1 MSKGRIIVVGGG
13 LAGLMATIKIAE
25 SGKQVDLFSL
35 VPVKRSHSV
44 CAQGGINGAV
54 NTKGEGDSP
63 WEHFDDTVYGG
74 DFLANQP
81 PVKAMCEAAPGII
94 HLLDRMGVMFN
105 RTPEGLL
112 DFRRFGGTQHHRTA
126 FAGATTGQQLLYA
139 LDEQVRRYEVAGLVT
154 KYEGWEFL
162 GAVLDDERTCRGI
175 TAQDLKSME
184 IKTFPADAVIMA
196 TGGPGII
203 FGKST
208 NSVINTGSA
217 ASIVYQQG
225 AYYSNGE
232 FIQIHP
238 TAIPGDDKLRLM
250 SESARGEGGRVW
262 TYKDGKPWYF
272 LEEKYP
278 AYGNLVPRDIA
289 TREIF
294 DVCVAQKLGI
304 NGENMVYLDL
314 SHKDPKELD
323 IKLGGIIE
331 IYEKFMGDD
340 PRKVPMKIFPA
351 VHYSM
356 GGLWVDYDQMTNIP
370 GLFAAGEC
378 DYSQHGA
385 NRLGANSL
393 LSAIYGGMVAGPKA
407 VDYINGLEKSAD
419 ALPTSLYDQHVKQE
433 EEKWQSIM
441 SMDGTENAYILHKEL
456 GEWMTDN
463 VTVVR
468 YNDKLLQTDEKIQ
481 ELIER
486 YDRININDTAKW
498 SNQGATFTRQLQNML
513 QLSRVVTLGAYNRN
527 ESRGAHYKPEF
538 PDRND
543 EEFLKT
549 TMAQFVDK
557 KKAPAFHYEEVDVS
571 LIKPRKRDYTKK
583 KDEKKATKK
592 QQEGV
597 R

>member
-1 MSKGRIIVVGGG
+1 MSKGKLVIVGGG
-13 LAGLMATIKIAE
+13 LAGLMATIKAAE
-25 SGKQVDLFSL
+25 AGMQVDLLSI

-81 PVKAMCEAAPGII
+81 PVKAMCDAAPGII
-94 HLLDRMGVMFN
+94 HLMDRMGVMFN

-139 LDEQVRRYEVAGLVT
+139 LDEQVRRHEVAGLVT

-162 GAVLDDERTCRGI
+162 SAILDDEGVCRGVVGENL
-175 TAQDLKSME
+175 TTSE
-184 IKTFPADAVIMA
+184 IRSFEADAVIMA

-217 ASIVYQQG
+217 AGALYQQG
-225 AYYSNGE
+225 AIYSNGE

-294 DVCVAQKLGI
+294 DVCVSQKLGI

-314 SHKDPKELD
+314 SHKDSKELD
-323 IKLGGIIE
+323 VKLGGIIE

-356 GGLWVDYDQMTNIP
+356 GGLWVDFNQQTNIP

-378 DYSQHGA
+378 DYSQHGG

-393 LSAIYGGMVAGPKA
+393 LSSIYGGMVAGPNA
-407 VDYINGLEKSAD
+407 VDYINGLEATVEDLSS
-419 ALPTSLYDQHVKQE
+419 SLFEKHQQE
-433 EEKWQSIM
+433 EQAKQDAIM
-441 SMDGTENAYILHKEL
+441 KMNGTENAYQIHKEL
-456 GEWMTDN
+456 GEWMTAN

-468 YNDKLLQTDEKIQ
+468 NNDKLKETDEKIQ
-481 ELIER
+481 ELMER
-486 YDRININDTAKW
+486 YENININDTSKW
-498 SNQGATFTRQLQNML
+498 SNQGASFTRQLSNML
-513 QLSRVVTLGAYNRN
+513 QLARVITIGALNRN

-538 PDRND
+538 PERND

-549 TMAQFVDK
+549 TMAKYDAVNNKPEFY
-557 KKAPAFHYEEVDVS
+557 YEEVDTS
-571 LIKPRKRDYTKK
+571 LIPPRKRDYSKK
-583 KDEKKATKK
+583 KAGDK
-592 QQEGV
+592 
-597 R
+597 

>member
-1 MSKGRIIVVGGG
+1 MSKGNIVIVGGG
-13 LAGLMATIKIAE
+13 LAGLMAAIKIAE
-25 SGKQVDLFSL
+25 EGTKVDLFSV

-54 NTKGEGDSP
+54 NTKGENDSP
-63 WEHFDDTVYGG
+63 WEHFDDSVYGG

-81 PVKAMCEAAPGII
+81 PVKAMCEAAPKII
-94 HLLDRMGVMFN
+94 HMFDRMGVMFN

-139 LDEQVRRYEVAGLVT
+139 LDEQVRSFEVKGLVT
-154 KYEGWEFL
+154 KYEGWEFVS
-162 GAVLDDERTCRGI
+162 AIIDEEGVCRGI
-175 TAQDLKSME
+175 TAQNLRTME
-184 IKTFPADAVIMA
+184 MKAFPADAVIMA

-208 NSVINTGSA
+208 NSSINTGYA
-217 ASIVYQQG
+217 AARLYQQG
-225 AYYSNGE
+225 AVYANGE

-238 TAIPGDDKLRLM
+238 TAIPGDDKNRLM

-262 TYKDGKPWYF
+262 TYKEGKPWYF

-294 DVCVAQKLGI
+294 DVCVNQKLGI
-304 NGENMVYLDL
+304 DGENKVYLDL
-314 SHKDPKELD
+314 SHIDSKQLD
-323 IKLGGIIE
+323 IKLGGIME

-340 PRKVPMKIFPA
+340 PRKVPMKIFPG

-356 GGLWVDYDQMTNIP
+356 GGLWVDFDQKTNIQ

-393 LSAIYGGMVAGPKA
+393 LSAVYGGMVAGPKA
-407 VDYINGLEKSAD
+407 LEYIHGLEK
-419 ALPTSLYDQHVKQE
+419 PTDRVASSIFEKQVSE
-433 EEKWQSIM
+433 DIGKFETILA
-441 SMDGTENAYILHKEL
+441 MDGTENAYLLHKEL
-456 GEWMTDN
+456 GELMTAN

-468 YNDKLLQTDEKIQ
+468 ENKKLKITYEKLQEFS
-481 ELIER
+481 ER
-486 YDRININDTAKW
+486 FRNINIEDTAKW
-498 SNQGATFTRQLQNML
+498 SNSSASFVRQLEGMINL
-513 QLSRVVTLGAYNRN
+513 AHVITLGAYNRN

-538 PDRND
+538 ADRND
-543 EEFLKT
+543 EEWLKT
-549 TMAQFVDK
+549 TMASYN
-557 KKAPAFHYEEVDVS
+557 PATNLPELSYAEVDIS
-571 LIKPRKRDYTKK
+571 LIKPRKRDYTKAK
-583 KDEKKATKK
+583 KGAK
-592 QQEGV
+592 
-597 R
+597 

>member
-1 MSKGRIIVVGGG
+1 MSKGKIVVVGGG
-13 LAGLMATIKIAE
+13 LAGLMATIKAAE
-25 SGKQVDLFSL
+25 KGVPVDLFSI

-63 WEHFDDTVYGG
+63 YEHFDDTVYGG

-81 PVKAMCEAAPGII
+81 PVKAMTEAAPAII
-94 HLLDRMGVMFN
+94 HLMDRMGVMFN

-139 LDEQVRRYEVAGLVT
+139 LDEQVRRYEVQGLVT

-162 GAVLDDERTCRGI
+162 SAIIDDEGACRGI
-175 TAQDLKSME
+175 TAQELNSAE
-184 IKTFPADAVIMA
+184 IRSFSADAVIMA

-208 NSVINTGSA
+208 NSMINTGFA
-217 ASIVYQQG
+217 AAKLYEQG
-225 AYYSNGE
+225 VAYANGE

-294 DVCVAQKLGI
+294 HVCVDEKLGI

-331 IYEKFMGDD
+331 IYEKFTGDD

-356 GGLWVDYDQMTNIP
+356 GGMWVDYDQMTNIP

-407 VDYINGLEKSAD
+407 VEYIDGLNTATEDLSSSLFEAQVKKEQDQLD
-419 ALPTSLYDQHVKQE
+419 AILR
-433 EEKWQSIM
+433 
-441 SMDGTENAYILHKEL
+441 MDGTENAYILHKEL

-468 YNDKLLQTDEKIQ
+468 YNDKLLKTDEKIQ
-481 ELIER
+481 ELMER
-486 YDRININDTAKW
+486 YQNININDTAKW
-498 SNQGATFTRQLQNML
+498 SNQGAAFTRQLGGML
-513 QLSRVVTLGAYNRN
+513 NLARVITLGAYHRN

-538 PDRND
+538 PERND

-549 TMAQFVDK
+549 T
-557 KKAPAFHYEEVDVS
+557 KAWYNPSTGAPDFEYEEVDTS
-571 LIKPRKRDYTKK
+571 LIKPRKRDYSQ
-583 KDEKKATKK
+583 KK
-592 QQEGV
+592 QGAGSK
-597 R
+597 

>member
-1 MSKGRIIVVGGG
+1 MSKGKIVVVGGG
-13 LAGLMATIKIAE
+13 LAGLMATIKAAE
-25 SGKQVDLFSL
+25 KGVPVDLFSI

-63 WEHFDDTVYGG
+63 YEHFDDTVYGG

-81 PVKAMCEAAPGII
+81 PVKAMTEAAPAII
-94 HLLDRMGVMFN
+94 HLMDRMGVMFN

-139 LDEQVRRYEVAGLVT
+139 LDEQVRRFEVEGLVS

-162 GAVLDDERTCRGI
+162 SAVIDDEGACRGI
-175 TAQDLKSME
+175 TAQELNSAE
-184 IKTFPADAVIMA
+184 IRSFSADAVIMA

-208 NSVINTGSA
+208 NSMINTGFA
-217 ASIVYQQG
+217 AAKLYEQG
-225 AYYSNGE
+225 VAYANGE

-294 DVCVAQKLGI
+294 DVCVRQKLGI

-340 PRKVPMKIFPA
+340 PRKLPMKIFPA

-356 GGLWVDYDQMTNIP
+356 GGLWVDYNQMTNIP

-407 VDYINGLEKSAD
+407 VEYISGLNTATEDLSSSLFEAQVKKEQDQFD
-419 ALPTSLYDQHVKQE
+419 AILR
-433 EEKWQSIM
+433 
-441 SMDGTENAYILHKEL
+441 MDGTENAYVLHKEL

-468 YNDKLLQTDEKIQ
+468 HNDKLLKTDEKIQ
-481 ELIER
+481 ELAER
-486 YDRININDTAKW
+486 YQNININDTAKW
-498 SNQGATFTRQLQNML
+498 SNQGAAFTRQLGGML
-513 QLSRVVTLGAYNRN
+513 NLARVITLGAYHRN

-538 PDRND
+538 PERND

-549 TMAQFVDK
+549 T
-557 KKAPAFHYEEVDVS
+557 KAWYNPSTGAPDFEYEEVDTS
-571 LIKPRKRDYTKK
+571 LIQPRKRDYSQ
-583 KDEKKATKK
+583 KK
-592 QQEGV
+592 QGAGSK
-597 R
+597 

>member
-1 MSKGRIIVVGGG
+1 MAKGRMIVVGGG
-13 LAGLMATIKIAE
+13 LAGLMATIKAAE
-25 SGKQVDLFSL
+25 EGVSVDLFSL

-63 WEHFDDTVYGG
+63 AIHFDDTVYGG

-81 PVKAMCEAAPGII
+81 PVKAMTDAAPEII
-94 HLLDRMGVMFN
+94 HLMDRMGVMFN
-105 RTPEGLL
+105 RTSEGLL
-112 DFRRFGGTQHHRTA
+112 DFRRFGGTLHHRTA

-139 LDEQVRRYEVAGLVT
+139 LDEQVRRFEVEGLVQ
-154 KYEGWEFL
+154 KYENWEFL
-162 GAVLDDERTCRGI
+162 GAVLDDEGVCRGI
-175 TAQDLKSME
+175 KAQNMHTME
-184 IKTFPADAVIMA
+184 IHAFKGDSVIMA

-278 AYGNLVPRDIA
+278 AYGNLVPRDVA

-294 DVCVAQKLGI
+294 DVCVNQKLGI

-331 IYEKFMGDD
+331 IYEKFTGDD
-340 PRKVPMKIFPA
+340 PRKLPMKIFPA

-356 GGLWVDYDQMTNIP
+356 GGLWVDYDQHTNIP

-393 LSAIYGGMVAGPKA
+393 LSAIYGGMVAGPNA
-407 VDYINGLEKSAD
+407 VKYMKGLKKTAEEIPSSVFDSA
-419 ALPTSLYDQHVKQE
+419 VKE
-433 EEKWQSIM
+433 EQQKWDDTLKL
-441 SMDGTENAYILHKEL
+441 DGTENAYVLHKEL
-456 GEWMTDN
+456 GEWMTNN

-468 YNDKLLQTDEKIQ
+468 YNDRLEQTDAKIL
-481 ELIER
+481 ELLER
-486 YDRININDTAKW
+486 YENINITDTQQW
-498 SNQGATFTRQLQNML
+498 SNQGATFTRQLKNML
-513 QLSRVVTLGAYNRN
+513 YLARVITIGALQRN
-527 ESRGAHYKPEF
+527 ESRGAHYKPDF
-538 PDRND
+538 PERDDKN
-543 EEFLKT
+543 FMKT
-549 TMAQFVDK
+549 TMAKFDGK
-557 KKAPAFHYEEVDVS
+557 SAPIIHYEDIDVS
-571 LIKPRKRDYTKK
+571 LIPPRKRDYSAAKG
-583 KDEKKATKK
+583 D
-592 QQEGV
+592 
-597 R
+597 

>member
-1 MSKGRIIVVGGG
+1 MSKGKIVVVGGG
-13 LAGLMATIKIAE
+13 LAGLMATIKAAE
-25 SGKQVDLFSL
+25 KGVPVDLFSI

-63 WEHFDDTVYGG
+63 WEHFDDSIYGG

-81 PVKAMCEAAPGII
+81 PVKAMTEAAPGII

-139 LDEQVRRYEVAGLVT
+139 LDEQVRRHETSGLVT

-162 GAVLDDERTCRGI
+162 SAVVDDEGTCRGI
-175 TAQDLKSME
+175 TAQELSSSE
-184 IKTFPADAVIMA
+184 IQSFPADAVIIA

-208 NSVINTGSA
+208 NSVINTGFA
-217 ASIVYQQG
+217 AAKLYKQG
-225 AYYSNGE
+225 VDYANGE

-294 DVCVAQKLGI
+294 SVCVDDKLGI

-314 SHKDPKELD
+314 SHKDPRDLD
-323 IKLGGIIE
+323 IKLGGIME

-356 GGLWVDYDQMTNIP
+356 GGMWIDYDQMTNIP

-393 LSAIYGGMVAGPKA
+393 LSAIYGGIVAGPKA
-407 VDYINGLEKSAD
+407 VEYINGLEKSAD
-419 ALPTSLYDQHVKQE
+419 AMPESLFSEEVRKEQAAYDE
-433 EEKWQSIM
+433 ILSL
-441 SMDGTENAYILHKEL
+441 DGNENAYVLHKEL

-468 YNDKLLQTDEKIQ
+468 TNEGLLKTDEKIQ
-481 ELIER
+481 ELMER
-486 YDRININDTAKW
+486 FKHININDTAKW
-498 SNQGATFTRQLQNML
+498 SNQGAAFTRQLGSML
-513 QLSRVVTLGAYNRN
+513 DLARVITLGAYNRN

-538 PDRND
+538 PERND
-543 EEFLKT
+543 EDFLKT
-549 TMAQFVDK
+549 TRASYNAETNGPDFTYEDVDT
-557 KKAPAFHYEEVDVS
+557 S
-571 LIKPRKRDYTKK
+571 LIKPRKRDYSQ
-583 KDEKKATKK
+583 KK
-592 QQEGV
+592 QGV
-597 R
+597 AKS